1 MGADKLP
8 AKLTDQGAR
17 GVRKAVRAARGRARK
32 VPGPS
37 PNPATN
43 LLIADVAMRGASML
57 FRRSM
62 EKGLLSLRF
71 DPDTARQV
79 IQGRTMGQT
88 LVSAVAARLATRSTP
103 GFLLV
108 SGGLLAKS
116 VLDRS
121 RSRRSRKEGEK
132 ALHEQAKDASKDSDE
147 PI

>member
-32 VPGPS
+32 VPGPT
-37 PNPATN
+37 PATN
-43 LLIADVAMRGASML
+43 LLIADIALRGASML
-57 FRRSM
+57 LRRSM
-62 EKGLLSLRF
+62 EKGLLSLRY

-79 IQGRTMGQT
+79 VQGRTMGQMV
-88 LVSAVAARLATRSTP
+88 VSAMAARLATRSLP

-108 SGGLLAKS
+108 SGGLLAIS
-116 VLDRS
+116 VIDRS
-121 RSRRSRKEGEK
+121 RGHRSRKEGEA
-132 ALHEQAKDASKDSDE
+132 ALREQAKDAPKDSDE